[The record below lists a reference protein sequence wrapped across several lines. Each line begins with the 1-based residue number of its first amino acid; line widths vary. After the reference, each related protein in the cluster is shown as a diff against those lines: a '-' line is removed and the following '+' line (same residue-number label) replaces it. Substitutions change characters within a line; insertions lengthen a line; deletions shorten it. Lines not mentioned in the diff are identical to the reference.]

1 MTSKTLWNNG
11 HCESTEPECHQLS
24 QISCI
29 LSFFRWASSKLY
41 NSLIMVFKRNSN
53 MSSVRPHRFFM
64 TSKSWSH
71 HSTYSNIKHCHYSRS
86 LNLKYGQCAWRLNL
100 ESWLCRVSIVE
111 LMHVLEQMP
120 GSVIFR
126 QYCSYCKHLAT
137 EKTCEDRLFAACRYS
152 RTALG
157 RNDSIKHFSI
167 PPPISFCSCLMLDNQ
182 VPSDRKIQN
191 NKV

>member
-111 LMHVLEQMP
+111 LMHVLEQM
-120 GSVIFR
+120 SRLVIFPWIL
-126 QYCSYCKHLAT
+126 YCKHVAVYWRSPRGQT
-137 EKTCEDRLFAACRYS
+137 FAALWYM
-152 RTALG
+152 A
-157 RNDSIKHFSI
+157 NFS
-167 PPPISFCSCLMLDNQ
+167 SY
-182 VPSDRKIQN
+182 
-191 NKV
+191 